1 MHSEGEAIANC
12 NFLLKWP
19 HFVGSF
25 IICSMVQVSR
35 FLFALVCYLTSEIG
49 TASLKGHN
57 HWPHSVPCS
66 EVVLEKTY
74 VSLRRRC
81 SSGVC
86 VCQIEGRCLPV
97 PALPPQ
103 PPSSPGTTPTYIHT
117 YRDRCWNTEKVD
129 LTLWQVATR
138 SVAPTLSGDSMPV
151 VSFLTLRANFGQMD
165 LINRAQCKT
174 AIRLPFSVAVY
185 KSSCHNLFNDR
196 SKDKG
201 LRKWL

>member
-1 MHSEGEAIANC
+1 MHSEGEAIANW

-49 TASLKGHN
+49 TASLKGQN

-74 VSLRRRC
+74 LSLRRRC

-129 LTLWQVATR
+129 LTLWQYI
-138 SVAPTLSGDSMPV
+138 
-151 VSFLTLRANFGQMD
+151 RANFGQMD

>member
-1 MHSEGEAIANC
+1 MHSEGEAIANW

-49 TASLKGHN
+49 TASLKGQN

-86 VCQIEGRCLPV
+86 VCQIEGRCLPA

-117 YRDRCWNTEKVD
+117 YIHTYIQRQTVGMLKMCTSHYGSIIYLKGRLYKLDNLHTVRIGVRCG
-129 LTLWQVATR
+129 L
-138 SVAPTLSGDSMPV
+138 
-151 VSFLTLRANFGQMD
+151 F
-165 LINRAQCKT
+165 
-174 AIRLPFSVAVY
+174 AVCY
-185 KSSCHNLFNDR
+185 T
-196 SKDKG
+196 
-201 LRKWL
+201 